1 MGKKQP
7 EAPDPKETATAQAA
21 ANRSTA
27 ITQQNLNMV
36 NQNNPWG
43 SVSYDQTGS
52 RKHFDEMSGKWVE
65 TPTFTQ
71 TTTLTPE
78 QQAIFNQTQK
88 AQGNLAGIAEDQ
100 SAKIRDLL
108 NTPFEFNNQDAA
120 NWAYDLGSQR
130 LDPRFA
136 QDEEKLRTT
145 LKNKGIQEGSEAWNT
160 EMSRMTQAKNDA
172 YNQLMLTGRGQ
183 AFSEALAQR
192 NQPLNEIIG
201 LMSGSQIQNPAQM
214 SGATPQTGVANTD
227 YTGLVNQ
234 KYQSELNSY
243 QSKMGGLFGLGSAA
257 MGILPFSDRRLKR
270 DIERIGTLANGLPWY
285 RFNYKW
291 DDKDAAPREGLMSD
305 DVRHV
310 IPDAVVIDP
319 ASGFDTVNYSVAMG
333 AIQ

>member
-1 MGKKQP
+1 MGKSAPK
-7 EAPDPKETATAQAA
+7 APDPKETASAQAA

-71 TTTLTPE
+71 TTTLSPE
-78 QQAIFNQTQK
+78 HQAIFNQTQN
-88 AQGNLAGIAEDQ
+88 AQGNLAGIAEEQ
-100 SAKIRDLL
+100 SAKIRELL

-120 NWAYDLGSQR
+120 NWAYDLGAQR
-130 LDPRFA
+130 LDPRYA
-136 QDEEKLRTT
+136 QDEDKLRTT
-145 LKNKGIQEGSEAWNT
+145 LKNKGIQEGTDAWNN

-172 YNQLMLTGRGQ
+172 YNQLMLTGRSQ
-183 AFSEALAQR
+183 AFGEALAQR

-214 SGATPQTGVANTD
+214 SGATPQTGVGGVD

-234 KYQSELNSY
+234 KYQSELNNY

-257 MGILPFSDRRLKR
+257 MGMFSFSDKRLKT
-270 DIERIGTLANGLPWY
+270 DIERVGETDEGTPIYTY
-285 RFNYKW
+285 RYK
-291 DDKDAAPREGLMSD
+291 DGGPKQMGVMAQ
-305 DVRHV
+305 DVEKKQPEAVARH
-310 IPDAVVIDP
+310 P
-319 ASGFDTVNYSVAMG
+319 SGYRMVDYGKVH
-333 AIQ
+333 

>member
-1 MGKKQP
+1 MGKSAPK
-7 EAPDPKETATAQAA
+7 APDPKETATAQAA

-43 SVSYDQTGS
+43 SVNYDQTGT

-71 TTTLTPE
+71 TTTLSPE
-78 QQAIFNQTQK
+78 QQAIFNQTQA

-136 QDEEKLRTT
+136 QDEDKLRTT
-145 LKNKGIQEGSEAWNT
+145 LKNKGIQEGTDAWNN

-172 YNQLMLTGRGQ
+172 YNQLMLTGRSQ
-183 AFSEALAQR
+183 AFGEALAQR

-214 SGATPQTGVANTD
+214 SGPSPQTSVDGVNYAQ
-227 YTGLVNQ
+227 LVNQ
-234 KYQSELNSY
+234 KYQADMAGY
-243 QSKMGGLFGLGSAA
+243 QSKMGAMGGLFGLGAN
-257 MGILPFSDRRLKR
+257 LLFSDRRLKK
-270 DIERIGTLANGLPWY
+270 DIERVGKTDGGTPIY
-285 RFNYKW
+285 TYKY
-291 DDKDAAPREGLMSD
+291 KAGGPTQMGVMAQ
-305 DVRHV
+305 DVEKKQ
-310 IPDAVVIDP
+310 PEAV
-319 ASGFDTVNYSVAMG
+319 AKHSSGFRMVDYGKVH
-333 AIQ
+333 

>member
-43 SVSYDQTGS
+43 SVNYEQTGS
-52 RKHFDEMSGKWVE
+52 RKHFDEMSGKWVD

-71 TTTLTPE
+71 TTTLSPE
-78 QQAIFNQTQK
+78 QQAIFNQTQG
-88 AQGNLAGIAEDQ
+88 AQSNLAGLANEQ

-120 NWAYDLGSQR
+120 NWAYDLGAQR

-145 LKNKGIQEGSEAWNT
+145 LKNKGIQEGSDAWNS
-160 EMSRMTQAKNDA
+160 EMSRMTQTKNDA
-172 YNQLMLTGRGQ
+172 YNQLMLNGRQ
-183 AFSEALAQR
+183 SAFSEAMAQR
-192 NQPLNEIIG
+192 NQPINEITA
-201 LMSGSQIQNPAQM
+201 LMSGSQVSNPAQM
-214 SGATPQTGVANTD
+214 SGATPQTSVGGVD

-234 KYQSELNSY
+234 KYQSEMNSY

-257 MGILPFSDRRLKR
+257 MGLLPFSDRRLKR
-270 DIERIGTLANGLPWY
+270 DIERIGTLENGLPWY

-291 DDKDAAPREGLMSD
+291 DDAKTAPREGLMSD
-305 DVRHV
+305 DVRKV
-310 IPDAVVIDP
+310 IPSAVVIDG
-319 ASGFDTVNYSVAMG
+319 ASGFDTVNYQLAMG
-333 AIQ
+333 N

>member
-1 MGKKQP
+1 MGKSAPK
-7 EAPDPKETATAQAA
+7 APDPKETASAQAA

-27 ITQQNLNMV
+27 ITQQELNMV

-71 TTTLTPE
+71 TTTLSPE
-78 QQAIFNQTQK
+78 QQAIFNQTQS

-100 SAKIRDLL
+100 SAKIRELL

-136 QDEEKLRTT
+136 QDEDKLRTT
-145 LKNKGIQEGSEAWNT
+145 LKNKGIQEGTDAWNA
-160 EMSRMTQAKNDA
+160 EFSRMTQAKNDA

-214 SGATPQTGVANTD
+214 SGATPQTGVGGVD

-234 KYQSELNSY
+234 KYQSELNNY
-243 QSKMGGLFGLGSAA
+243 QSKMGGLFGLGTAA
-257 MGILPFSDRRLKR
+257 ITAFSDRRLKR
-270 DIERIGTLANGLPWY
+270 DIERIGTLVNGLPWY
-285 RFNYKW
+285 RFNYVW
-291 DDKDAAPREGLMSD
+291 DGDETAPREGLMSD
-305 DVRHV
+305 DVRQFM
-310 IPDAVVIDP
+310 PDAVIIDT
-319 ASGFDTVNYSVAMG
+319 ATGFDTVNYSAAMG
-333 AIQ
+333 AVL